1 MNRMGRLG
9 RWMLLGMATL
19 GGLAGAHAETLTW
32 SGDAT
37 GDFTAAAN
45 WSPAQTPQP
54 GDTLVIQESVTFKGT
69 TFDVGT
75 AGLTIQRTQGTVRCG
90 VSFTGSGDLVITG
103 SGGGVFFQ
111 DGACPLLTGAWRLR
125 GGTFEPCPDLGGM
138 GTGKVYVEGPS
149 KFQIGDVKLTND
161 VCVVGTGAAVAFARA
176 ARLTG
181 VLSTEADFTLDV
193 AWVDA
198 NRRVEIAD
206 LRAGDSTVTITGNA
220 GGTNR
225 TLDFTGTVEAQLV
238 KKGACEVRFTG
249 TSDATGTTLSI
260 ENGTVSFTESARWA
274 GSSVTATGEGTVLRF
289 DGANLTADDATVCVA
304 DGAKLDVASLTVLPS
319 LTLGDQALEPGTYQ
333 AGNLP
338 DNVTGAGILLVGGT
352 VTTWI
357 GGAAGA
363 WSEGANWSTGV
374 APKGMVIARFTNEVE
389 LAAEEFDFGE
399 DGVCIW
405 NSTNLIQGT
414 AFAGAGRY
422 RKFGSGQIEYRA
434 NSSYTGGT
442 LLTDGCAYL
451 GNTKFTPQAFGAA
464 EGVVELTRNM
474 DGTGP
479 FFSFGAYQVPI
490 ANKIKFVGETKVVD
504 ETKGARIR
512 ISNPVCLKG
521 DVESD
526 SDFLIFSE
534 WGWMHADGDFRAPGK
549 TITFKEDYK
558 ADVPGPDPSY
568 FAGAI
573 DAALVK
579 KGTASLELRGRSSGE
594 TNVLTAAGGN
604 LRLTAEAAW
613 EGPVVVKDGGLLALD
628 GRDNLS
634 SAATL
639 TVEEGGKVEIAEGV
653 GVRVNTLVLNGQKMP
668 VGVYS
673 AANQPAFLGGAG
685 HVVVGKST
693 VIILR

>member
-1 MNRMGRLG
+1 MKRMGRLE
-9 RWMLLGMATL
+9 RLIVLGMATL
-19 GGLAGAHAETLTW
+19 GGLAGAYAETLTW
-32 SGDAT
+32 SGGAT
-37 GDFTAAAN
+37 KEGDFTAAAN
-45 WSPAQTPQP
+45 WSPAQAPRP
-54 GDTLVIQESVTFKGT
+54 GDTLVIQESVTFKGA

-90 VSFTGSGDLVITG
+90 VTFTGSGDLVITG
-103 SGGGVFFQ
+103 NGGTFHQ
-111 DGACPLLTGAWRLR
+111 DGACPSLTGDWYLR
-125 GGTFEPCPDLGGM
+125 GGVFESCPVLGGM
-138 GTGKVYVEGPS
+138 GSGKVNVEGPS
-149 KFQIGDVKLTND
+149 KFQIGDVTLTND
-161 VCVVGTGAAVAFARA
+161 VRVVGTGATVAFARA

-181 VLSTEADFTLDV
+181 VLSAEADFTLDV

-198 NRRVEIAD
+198 DRRVVIAD
-206 LRAGDSTVTITGNA
+206 LRAGDSTVTITGSA

-225 TLDFTGTVEAQLV
+225 TLDFTGTVEARLV

-249 TSDATGTTLSI
+249 TSDAAETTLSA
-260 ENGTVSFTESARWA
+260 EEGTVSFTGSARWA

-289 DGANLTADDATVCVA
+289 DGANLTADGVAVRVA
-304 DGAKLDVASLTVLPS
+304 DGAKLDVPSLAILPS
-319 LTLGDQALEPGTYQ
+319 LTVGDRPLEPGTYQ
-333 AGNLP
+333 AGTLP
-338 DNVTGAGILLVGGT
+338 DNVTCAGILLVGGT
-352 VTTWI
+352 ATTWI

-363 WSEGANWSTGV
+363 WSEGTNWSTGV
-374 APKGMVIARFTNEVE
+374 TPKGMVVAQFTNAVE
-389 LAAEEFDFGE
+389 LTAEEFDFGE

-405 NSTNLIQGT
+405 NSANLIQGT

-451 GNTKFTPQAFGAA
+451 GNTKLTPQAFGAA
-464 EGVVELTRNM
+464 EGVVELTRNI

-479 FFSFGAYQVPI
+479 FFNFGAYQVQI
-490 ANKIKFVGETKVVD
+490 ANKIKFVGETKD
-504 ETKGARIR
+504 KRIW
-512 ISNPVCLKG
+512 ITNPVQLKG

-526 SDFLIFSE
+526 ADFLIFSG

-549 TITFKEDYK
+549 TITFQEDDKEK
-558 ADVPGPDPSY
+558 ELDPSY

-594 TNVLTAAGGN
+594 TNVLTAAGGS

-613 EGPVVVKDGGLLALD
+613 EGPVIVLDGGLLVLD

-639 TVEEGGKVEIAEGV
+639 TVEEGGKVEIADGV